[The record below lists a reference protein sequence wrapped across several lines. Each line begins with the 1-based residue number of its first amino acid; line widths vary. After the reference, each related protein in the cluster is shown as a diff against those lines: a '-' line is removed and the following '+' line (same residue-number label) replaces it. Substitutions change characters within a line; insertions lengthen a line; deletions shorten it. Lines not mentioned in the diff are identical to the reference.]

1 MSEFRARH
9 YAKQKVIKSLLN
21 VGTLEQ
27 QRLVLLHV
35 LSDWKV
41 CDIASSIGVNTALI
55 QMCQQVLCCVKKLI
69 VRAMDTENKNFRVSS
84 KK

>member
-1 MSEFRARH
+1 VSEFRARR

-35 LSDWKV
+35 LSDRKV
-41 CDIASSIGVNTALI
+41 DIASSIGVNMALI
-55 QMCQQVLCCVKKLI
+55 QMCQQVLRCAKKLI
-69 VRAMDTENKNFRVSS
+69 VRATDTENKNFRVSS